1 MTDDEYDAVYS
12 LLREGLNSIPFNK
25 RVRSKQWKELLEHIN
40 LKHTN
45 PGKCNSWGH
54 TCHCYAG
61 VGEKVHGHCSNCD
74 CKNCR
79 CNLCE
84 LKYGRGFSNIT
95 IPIKYG

>member
-45 PGKCNSWGH
+45 PGKCNNCGH
-54 TCHCYAG
+54 TCHG
-61 VGEKVHGHCSNCD
+61 
-74 CKNCR
+74 
-79 CNLCE
+79 
-84 LKYGRGFSNIT
+84 
-95 IPIKYG
+95 